1 MSIADGSADELREK
15 KLGCTAVA
23 QVTKPRLEDAIYYAG
38 QTGRFDSS
46 KPNEANTPKGDE
58 LPNWV
63 AASVGS
69 LTFATYQEGTALTA
83 IYPDKIPDDLA
94 GIVYCALGLA
104 GEAGEI
110 ANKVKKLLRDGDG
123 GLKRRAIAYECGD
136 VLWYIPRLLHE
147 LGEFQLESVARENL
161 EKLLGRKER
170 GTLHG
175 SGDIR

>member
-1 MSIADGSADELREK
+1 MIEQSDNEK
-15 KLGCTAVA
+15 PYNGMYGVLS
-23 QVTKPRLEDAIYYAG
+23 
-38 QTGRFDSS
+38 GRFDSA
-46 KPNEANTPKGDE
+46 KPNEANTNTNTPE
-58 LPNWV
+58 LPSWV
-63 AASVGS
+63 ATATGK
-69 LTFATYQEGTALTA
+69 LTFAAYQEGTALTA

-94 GIVYCALGLA
+94 GVVYCALGLA

-175 SGDIR
+175 SGDVR